1 MNADRGLKSG
11 VLSADT
17 RAGTKQTVAN
27 RGGRLSRNLV
37 AGIAALIGGVLLGA
51 LVVVAALVLPP
62 VATAILAGMGV
73 AASLLL
79 GNTLLRLRSENR
91 ALRHGV
97 EAAID
102 HNLHLP
108 EDGFGM
114 ALRPAVQALNRYG
127 EQVTDL
133 VGEAANR
140 SNQAVLVS
148 TALMESAEQMRN
160 HAELQAQE
168 STGLAAA
175 MEEMNATIQEIAHNA
190 SSTFANATRI
200 SQANAGSM
208 QSMDSV
214 VASVGDI
221 STLFERTTQ
230 AMGDL
235 RQASEAIGQIVQVI
249 NGIAEQTNLLAL
261 NAAIEA
267 ARAGEHGRG
276 FAVVAD
282 EVRKLAEITKKSTR
296 EITETIARNQ
306 GLTTEVCSSMEA
318 GRGLIQTSVTQAETT
333 RESLQVVAASV
344 GDVNGMIHQIASAT
358 EQQSATVHEIARN
371 VEHIAQLS
379 SENHSRATDS
389 RRTAE
394 GLASVAR
401 ELEERLGSYDLA
413 YFGLVPTEDAL
424 HMNRS
429 FGPLCAFIN
438 KLLGRRLFIRLGENY
453 EQAIEDLGSGRA
465 LFSYQTPSTYIEA
478 RERYDIEPLVVPLAK
493 GEPFYRSAV
502 VVRADSGINSLAELR
517 GKRFA
522 FGDAKS
528 TGSKAMPESMLKEAG
543 VGLRDVARHGFVGSH
558 DNVAKAVL
566 QKDYDA
572 GGLMLSAAEKYAG
585 QGLKI
590 IATSAKIPQFP
601 LCAAPGLASED
612 RERLTQALTALK
624 DPQILGALGAHVSGF
639 ARISDSDYDSVRTML
654 KRLKS

>member
-1 MNADRGLKSG
+1 MAHNFVS
-11 VLSADT
+11 
-17 RAGTKQTVAN
+17 
-27 RGGRLSRNLV
+27 
-37 AGIAALIGGVLLGA
+37 GIAAMLGGVLLGA

-62 VATAILAGMGV
+62 IATALLAGAGV
-73 AASLLL
+73 AASVLL
-79 GNTLLRLRSENR
+79 GSTLLRLRSESR
-91 ALRHGV
+91 SLAQGV
-97 EAAID
+97 EASID
-102 HNLHLP
+102 HDLRLTADH
-108 EDGFGM
+108 FSKVS
-114 ALRPAVQALNRYG
+114 RPAVLALNRYG
-127 EQVTDL
+127 EQVTGL

-148 TALMESAEQMRN
+148 NALMESAEQMRS

-175 MEEMNATIQEIAHNA
+175 MEEMNATIHEIANNS

-200 SQANAGSM
+200 AQANADSM
-208 QSMDSV
+208 QNMNSV
-214 VASVGDI
+214 VVSVGDI
-221 STLFERTTQ
+221 SALFDRTAQ
-230 AMGDL
+230 VMGDL
-235 RQASEAIGQIVQVI
+235 RLASDEIGNIVQVI

-296 EITETIARNQ
+296 EITDTIARNQ
-306 GLTTEVCSSMEA
+306 GLTTEVCASMES
-318 GRGLIQTSVTQAETT
+318 GRNLIHKSAAQAEATN
-333 RESLQVVAASV
+333 ESLQVVAHSV
-344 GDVNGMIHQIASAT
+344 DDVNGMIHQIASAT
-358 EQQSATVHEIARN
+358 EEQSATVAEIARN

-379 SENHSRATDS
+379 SETQSRAIDS

-401 ELEERLGSYDLA
+401 ELEERLGSYNLA
-413 YFGLVPTEDAL
+413 FFGLAPTEDAL

-429 FGPLCAFIN
+429 FAPLCAFIN
-438 KLLGRRLFIRLGENY
+438 KVLGQRLFIRLGENY

-465 LFSYQTPSTYIEA
+465 LLSYQTPSTYVEA
-478 RERYDIEPLVVPLAK
+478 RERYGIEPLVVPLAK
-493 GEPFYRSAV
+493 GEPFYKSAV

-528 TGSKAMPESMLKEAG
+528 TGSKAMPESMLREAG
-543 VGLRDVARHGFVGSH
+543 IGLRDLAAHGFVGSH

-566 QKDYDA
+566 QKNYDA

-590 IATSAKIPQFP
+590 LATSAKIPQFP
-601 LCAAPGLASED
+601 VCAAPQLSADD
-612 RERLTQALTALK
+612 REKLTQALTALR
-624 DPQILGALGAHVSGF
+624 DPQVLGALGAHVTGF
-639 ARISDSDYDSVRTML
+639 ARISDSDYDGVRAML
-654 KRLKS
+654 KRLKA